1 MRKGDFEDLKAI
13 EEYVRRKEEE
23 YRKRVEEEERKKRE
37 AIEFVL
43 NNSFILGTADI
54 DDELTALVKHR
65 DRLEKI
71 QKLRGLDYRIITWN
85 EKVIAIPR
93 EVKASFSLTIDEILR
108 NAKRFGE
115 SLAFFEEV
123 EE

>member
-1 MRKGDFEDLKAI
+1 MRKRDFEDLKAI
-13 EEYVRRKEEE
+13 EEYLRRKEEE